1 MGVVL
6 MSKRELNRI
15 NPSWTSTAAQRLLSG
30 DIHRCLKRDGALAA
44 MHLQGAKER
53 SMFDAVNL
61 A

>member
-30 DIHRCLKRDGALAA
+30 DIYRRPKSVMAHPQQCICNAPKNDRCLTP
-44 MHLQGAKER
+44 
-53 SMFDAVNL
+53 SI
-61 A
+61 